1 MGKKKGI
8 FNGVPYDFVQRKL
21 RGNHVALVEHGRMGP
36 AIAVL
41 DHSFACDIFDV
52 NIGNEV
58 PLKEGSS
65 QETISENIKTEVEAG
80 KPQKQAEAI
89 AFSEA
94 RKSKGAD
101 EMTEEEKK
109 AKDAKDMAEK
119 EEKEAKDKAA
129 KDAKDAEEKEMK
141 EKEAKDTAEKE
152 EKEKAAK
159 DAAEEEKKE
168 KEAKD
173 AKAGMD
179 AAIDAAVEKRT
190 SGLFKS
196 MAKQVAARD
205 AVAREVA
212 SVVGTFDH
220 AEKTAEECLMHGLEK
235 VGIKVAAGQE
245 AGAWAGFMAGRK
257 ASGAGLTLAF
267 DSKTSTGGELVNKTL
282 AACK

>member
-21 RGNHVALVEHGRMGP
+21 RGNHVALVDKGRMGP

-52 NIGNEV
+52 NIGDEV

-94 RKSKGAD
+94 HKSKGAD
-101 EMTEEEKK
+101 AMTEEEKK

-119 EEKEAKDKAA
+119 EEKESKDKAA
-129 KDAKDAEEKEMK
+129 KDAE
-141 EKEAKDTAEKE
+141 EKE

-159 DAAEEEKKE
+159 DAAEKEAKDEEMKE
-168 KEAKD
+168 KAAKD

-220 AEKTAEECLMHGLEK
+220 AEKTADECLAHGLEK

-257 ASGAGLTLAF
+257 TAGAGVTLAF
-267 DSKTSTGGELVNKTL
+267 DSKTSTGGLVDKTL